1 MANVGK
7 TQLIYVMLCPD
18 EHAEEG
24 KRLFASHGPWMEAT
38 HHREGP
44 KALISY
50 NVSYGPELSDLVDP
64 DSEPTGRTVFVLSEI
79 YESPEGVEDHFAQAN
94 ESWADYPAFMAW
106 LDNCEVVGLP
116 AVPIVNSLW

>member
-18 EHAEEG
+18 AHAEEG

-38 HHREGP
+38 HHREGS

-50 NVSYGPELSDLVDP
+50 NLSYGPELSDSVDP
-64 DSEPTGRTVFVLSEI
+64 GSEPTGRTMFVLSEI
-79 YESPEGVEDHFAQAN
+79 YETPDGVEDHFAQAD
-94 ESWADYPAFMAW
+94 ESWTDYPTFMEW
-106 LDNCEVVGLP
+106 LDKCDVVGLP